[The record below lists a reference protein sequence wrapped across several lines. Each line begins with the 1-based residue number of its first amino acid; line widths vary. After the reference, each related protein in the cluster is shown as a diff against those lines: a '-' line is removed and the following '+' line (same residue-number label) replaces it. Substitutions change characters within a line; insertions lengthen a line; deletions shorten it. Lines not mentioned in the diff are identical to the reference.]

1 MEASGN
7 TVRSLVGET
16 INQLPGFWNWS
27 MGHFHWIGMLTRQSN
42 VLFQGPC
49 SKFLSGGAK
58 LDEIFFFFGGG
69 GGGVGGMRGNF
80 YLISLK

>member
-1 MEASGN
+1 
-7 TVRSLVGET
+7 
-16 INQLPGFWNWS
+16 

-58 LDEIFFFFGGG
+58 LDEIFFWGGG
-69 GGGVGGMRGNF
+69 RGWGGMLGNF